1 MRKKILLGIL
11 SILFLITV
19 ILLVWLGVSRSSP
32 SSPTTTEAYAD
43 GGIARC
49 HYGKYTPLLT
59 CGGRAFHG
67 SGIQNPPLD
76 PEPGETSFVL

>member
-1 MRKKILLGIL
+1 M
-11 SILFLITV
+11 
-19 ILLVWLGVSRSSP
+19 
-32 SSPTTTEAYAD
+32 TENYAD

-49 HYGKYTPLLT
+49 AYGKYTPLLT

-67 SGIQNPPLD
+67 SGIHNPPLD